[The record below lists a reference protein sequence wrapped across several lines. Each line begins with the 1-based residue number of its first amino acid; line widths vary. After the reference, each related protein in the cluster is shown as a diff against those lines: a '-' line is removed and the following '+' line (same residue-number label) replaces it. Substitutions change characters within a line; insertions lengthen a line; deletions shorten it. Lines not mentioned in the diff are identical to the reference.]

1 MKPPLKIRLPLPRF
15 LSAGEVFMGRGSVGA
30 LRALGAAR
38 VALVVTPG
46 IAAGPAMLTHLRRAI
61 GALAVEV
68 VVAPPGE
75 PVPAALGPALAAL
88 TRFAPDWIVAVG
100 GGSAIDAA
108 RFLWIG
114 YEHPDLELAQLR
126 RPFALPPLRGR
137 ARFAAVP
144 TTAGTGA
151 EVSSAAVIAEPGTGR
166 KLAIVSHE
174 LLPDVAVL
182 DPELLI
188 PVPRAALGAAA
199 IDALAHA
206 LEGYG
211 SRYANPLA
219 DQFAA
224 SAVAVLLRDAR
235 AAIDDPQNLET
246 RQALQVAALQAGWVQ
261 NLKLPGIGHA
271 IAHQLGG
278 LGLPHGGA
286 CGLVLVAALAANCAA
301 DPRTR
306 ERYAR
311 LARQLGLDDEA
322 ALFAQ
327 VARFRDDLGWSGGLA
342 AHLHDGH
349 AALEQATGEIVA
361 GAALD
366 PCAIANPVPASPEF
380 VRHILHHAL

>member
-1 MKPPLKIRLPLPRF
+1 
-15 LSAGEVFMGRGSVGA
+15 MGRGSVGA
-30 LRALGAAR
+30 LRAMGAAR
-38 VALVVTPG
+38 AALVVTPS
-46 IAAGPAMLTHLRRAI
+46 IAAVPATLTHLRRAL

-68 VVAPPGE
+68 IVTPKGE
-75 PVPAALGPALAAL
+75 PEPAALGPALAAL

-100 GGSAIDAA
+100 GGSTIDAA

-114 YEHPDLELAQLR
+114 YEHPDLELEQLR

-137 ARFAAVP
+137 ARLAAVP

-151 EVSSAAVIAEPGTGR
+151 EVSSAAVISEPGTGR
-166 KLAIVSHE
+166 KIAIVSHE

-188 PVPRAALGAAA
+188 PVPRAAFGTAA

-219 DQFAA
+219 DQFAE
-224 SAVAVLLRDAR
+224 SAVAVLLRETRTAMDE
-235 AAIDDPQNLET
+235 PQNMEA
-246 RQALQVAALQAGWVQ
+246 RQAVQVAAMQAGWVQ

-311 LARQLGLDDEA
+311 LARHLGLTDEA

-327 VARFRDDLGWSGGLA
+327 VARFRDDVGWGGGLA
-342 AHLHDGH
+342 AHARGGR
-349 AALEQATGEIVA
+349 AALEQSIEAIVS

-366 PCAIANPVPASPEF
+366 PCALANPVPAPAEF
-380 VRHILHHAL
+380 VRGILHHAL